1 MAGVYGIVDEIGKN
15 GQQVHFV
22 KTIQCEMLEVEMKQ
36 NLIGRRQFLFIIKHN
51 VEKRAGTNFGNPQ
64 HFHVLLDLFYIK
76 RFLRGV
82 IHLLQ
87 GLELITNVVDDPAGL
102 FITAFHLTVIS

>member
-1 MAGVYGIVDEIGKN
+1 MNYDLIIEKIRKL
-15 GQQVHFV
+15 V
-22 KTIQCEMLEVEMKQ
+22 KEMC
-36 NLIGRRQFLFIIKHN
+36 IRDS
-51 VEKRAGTNFGNPQ
+51 
-64 HFHVLLDLFYIK
+64 LDLFYIK

-102 FITAFHLTVIS
+102 FITAFPVSYTHLDVYKRQITERTSDFTLQITIPCPTIALCGRKPMEPEAPE